1 MEEAIRILKQELGLE
16 QPRVHSFRA
25 IERLT
30 QMAYLA
36 MLLVTTLLELPEKT
50 LYRLK
55 RLCPIFERVCEQEY
69 YRLIWGL
76 QALLKRR
83 PTGRIV
89 L

>member
-1 MEEAIRILKQELGLE
+1 M
-16 QPRVHSFRA
+16 HSFRA

-30 QMAYLA
+30 QLAYLA
-36 MLLVTTLLELPEKT
+36 MLLVTVLLDLPEKT

-55 RLCPIFERVCEQEY
+55 RFSPIFERPCEQEY
-69 YRLIWGL
+69 YRLIWGV
-76 QALLKRR
+76 QALLKQQ